1 METEVIETEN
11 TEIENTETE
20 NARIENKEKK
30 CAETEG
36 AVEKAAENGSVQA
49 AAFKSSAHKKAD
61 LCLKSKAVYTGLKDH
76 TEPLSV
82 LVSGEKILAVVPYGE
97 EAPFIDSHTQVLDL
111 GEQMIMPGFVD
122 AHTHFFLGAFA
133 GCDRVCDAP
142 VCACSEAACVEM
154 MKEFARKHPGETR
167 LRGRGWFVSAWENKK
182 MPTKES
188 LDAAFPDVPVYMQSI
203 DAHCYWLNSMALKEC
218 GITRDSTVKS
228 GYIEK
233 GADGE
238 PDGLLA
244 EIEACIPAD
253 RMYHDFP
260 PEEEKEIY
268 LQLLKQ
274 LAKWGITSVS
284 EMTSSEYDESHE
296 RKYRLLQ
303 EIEEEGKLNAR
314 VHIYTKLVDCE
325 NYHAVQGLRE
335 KFQSPRIQ
343 FTGLKGFVD
352 GVLEAHT
359 GMLVEPYSDRPDTC
373 GDGMPLFSQEDL
385 NGWITQ
391 ANKEGLPVRLHCVG
405 DGAVRMALNGFAAS
419 KAANGSAYEESRL
432 PNAIEHIEVIH
443 PEDIDRFK
451 ELQVIP
457 SLQPMHL
464 VMDKDSE
471 YPIIGRERAKYE
483 WMEKT
488 LLEKTGIL
496 AIGTDYPVTSLSP
509 FETIYAAVTRC
520 TLQGEQACIN
530 PEQRLTMAQ
539 VLRGYTMA
547 GAIVYGR
554 EQEIGSLEPGKYADV
569 AVVDR
574 DLFKVQPEEILQ
586 RQVMLTM
593 MNGKVIYSAL

>member
-1 METEVIETEN
+1 MKAMEKEN
-11 TEIENTETE
+11 TDKENTDKET
-20 NARIENKEKK
+20 ADKEFRSG
-30 CAETEG
+30 E
-36 AVEKAAENGSVQA
+36 AAGQQT
-49 AAFKSSAHKKAD
+49 KQRAD
-61 LCLKSKAVYTGLKDH
+61 FCLKSKAVYTGLTDH

-82 LVSGEKILAVVPYGE
+82 LIAGERILAVVPWGE
-97 EAPFIDSHTQVLDL
+97 EEAYTDSHTKVLDL

-133 GCDRVCDAP
+133 GCDRVCDGP
-142 VCACSEAACVEM
+142 VCACSEAACVEA

-188 LDAAFPDVPVYMQSI
+188 LDAAFPDLPVYMQSI

-228 GYIEK
+228 GYIQK
-233 GADGE
+233 GPDGE

-244 EIEACIPAD
+244 EIEACVPAD

-260 PEEEKEIY
+260 AEEEKEIY

-274 LAKWGITSVS
+274 LARWGITSVS

-303 EIEEEGKLNAR
+303 EIEQEGKLSAR
-314 VHIYTKLVDCE
+314 VHIYTKLVGCE
-325 NYHAVQGLRE
+325 NYQAVTRLRE
-335 KFQSPRIQ
+335 KYQSAGIQ

-359 GMLVEPYSDRPDTC
+359 GMLVEPYSDRPDTR
-373 GDGMPLFSQEDL
+373 GDGMPLFSQEAL
-385 NGWITQ
+385 NSWITE

-419 KAANGSAYEESRL
+419 KEANGAAYEDAEL

-443 PEDIDRFK
+443 PDDIDRFK

-457 SLQPMHL
+457 SMQPMHL

-471 YPIIGRERAKYE
+471 YPIIGKERAHYE

-496 AIGTDYPVTSLSP
+496 AIGTDYPVTALTP
-509 FETIYAAVTRC
+509 FETIYAAITRC
-520 TLQGEQACIN
+520 TLQGEEACLN
-530 PEQRLTMAQ
+530 PEQCLTMAQ

-554 EQEIGSLEPGKYADV
+554 AHEIGSLEPGKYADI
-569 AVVDR
+569 AVIDR
-574 DLFKVQPEEILQ
+574 DLFKVESSEILK
-586 RQVMLTM
+586 RQVVMTM
-593 MNGKVIYSAL
+593 MNGRIVHSAFSLD

>member
-1 METEVIETEN
+1 MEVMEAMKKEN
-11 TEIENTETE
+11 TDKEAEEKELQVQDAIRQQEN
-20 NARIENKEKK
+20 
-30 CAETEG
+30 
-36 AVEKAAENGSVQA
+36 
-49 AAFKSSAHKKAD
+49 KKAD
-61 LCLKSKAVYTGLKDH
+61 LCLKSKAVYTGLTDH

-82 LVSGEKILAVVPYGE
+82 LIAGERILAVVPWGE
-97 EAPFIDSHTQVLDL
+97 EGAYTDSHTKVLDL

-133 GCDRVCDAP
+133 SCDRVCDAP
-142 VCACSEAACVEM
+142 VCACSEKACVEA

-188 LDAAFPDVPVYMQSI
+188 LDEAFPDLPVYMQSI

-228 GYIEK
+228 GYIQK
-233 GADGE
+233 GPDGE

-244 EIEACIPAD
+244 EIEACVPAD

-260 PEEEKEIY
+260 AEEEKEIY

-274 LAKWGITSVS
+274 LARWGVTSVS

-303 EIEEEGKLNAR
+303 EIKEEGKLSAR

-325 NYHAVQGLRE
+325 NYQAVTRLRE
-335 KFQSPRIQ
+335 KYQSPDIQ

-359 GMLVEPYSDRPDTC
+359 GMLVEPYSDRPDTR

-391 ANKEGLPVRLHCVG
+391 ANREGLPVRLHCVG
-405 DGAVRMALNGFAAS
+405 DGAVRMALNGFEAS
-419 KAANGSAYEESRL
+419 KAANGTAYEKAGL

-443 PEDIDRFK
+443 PDDIDRFK
-451 ELQVIP
+451 ELHVIP
-457 SLQPMHL
+457 SMQPMHL

-471 YPIIGRERAKYE
+471 YSIIGKERARFE

-496 AIGTDYPVTSLSP
+496 AIGTDYPVTALTP
-509 FETIYAAVTRC
+509 FETIYAAITRC
-520 TLQGEQACIN
+520 TLQGEKACLN
-530 PEQRLTMAQ
+530 PEECLTMAQ

-569 AVVDR
+569 AVIDR
-574 DLFKVQPEEILQ
+574 DLFKVQPREILK
-586 RQVMLTM
+586 REVVMTV
-593 MNGKVIYSAL
+593 MNGKIVYSALPLEQQSE